1 VFLHAR
7 LVAVGSRGISV
18 RRLGRNRAGEI
29 RITRFLRNAAVSIA
43 EMVET
48 ATARTG
54 MRVASRHVLA
64 IQDTTTIR
72 AEDEGRCIALHPV
85 IAVDAIDGALLG
97 LAGASFFGRVAGK
110 RADRKQKDFLEKESR
125 RWLEGSQR
133 AAGLAE
139 AGAACV
145 TVIADREGDIYEDF
159 ALKPAGVEVL
169 IRAGQDRALSD
180 GSRLFACTKGLAEAA
195 RMTIELAAAPG
206 RPARKAVIALRFRA
220 VEIARPLSRKG
231 RAELAA
237 LPASVK
243 LSLVE
248 AIELDPPKAAPVAHW
263 RLLTSHKV
271 ADAAD
276 ARRIVAFYRHRW
288 IIEQLFRTLKT
299 KGFDLEAVRVADDE
313 PFEKLVTAGLIAAVT
328 VLQLVHERDGT
339 AKRPL
344 ADTFDPDDQAALEA
358 ICASLEGKTARQKNP
373 HPRGSLAYAA
383 WVFARL
389 AGWTGYYG
397 KPGPIVMLNGLVQ
410 FHAIKHG
417 WALRDV

>member
-1 VFLHAR
+1 MHAR
-7 LVAVGSRGISV
+7 LVAVGGRGVSV

-29 RITRFLRNAAVSIA
+29 RITRFLRNEAVSIA

-48 ATARTG
+48 ATARTCA
-54 MRVASRHVLA
+54 RVAGRHMLA
-64 IQDTTTIR
+64 IQATTTIR
-72 AEDEGRCIALHPV
+72 AEDQGRCIALHPV
-85 IAVDAIDGALLG
+85 IAVDAIEGALLG
-97 LAGASFFGRVAGK
+97 LAGAGFFGRVAG
-110 RADRKQKDFLEKESR
+110 RRGERKKKDFTDKESR
-125 RWLEGSQR
+125 RWLEGSER
-133 AAGLAE
+133 AAELAK

-145 TVIADREGDIYEDF
+145 TVITDREGDIYEDF

-169 IRAGQDRALSD
+169 IRAGQDRALTN
-180 GSRLFACTKGLAEAA
+180 GSHLFECTKDLAEAA
-195 RMTIELAAAPG
+195 RMMIELPAAPG
-206 RPARKAVIALRFRA
+206 RPARKAVIALRFRE
-220 VEIARPLSRKG
+220 VEIARPVSRKG

-248 AIELDPPKAAPVAHW
+248 AMEVDPPKDAPVAHW
-263 RLLTSHKV
+263 RLLTSHTV

-276 ARRIVAFYRHRW
+276 ARRIVGFYCNRW

-299 KGFDLEAVRVADDE
+299 KGFDLEAVRVADNG
-313 PFEKLVTAGLIAAVT
+313 PFEKLVTASLIAAVT
-328 VLQLVHERDGT
+328 VLQLVRERDGA

-344 ADTFDPDDQAALEA
+344 EDAFDRDDQAAIEA
-358 ICASLEGKTARQKNP
+358 VSANLEGKTARQKNP

-383 WVFARL
+383 WVLARL
-389 AGWTGYYG
+389 GGWTGYYG

-417 WALRDV
+417 WNLRDV